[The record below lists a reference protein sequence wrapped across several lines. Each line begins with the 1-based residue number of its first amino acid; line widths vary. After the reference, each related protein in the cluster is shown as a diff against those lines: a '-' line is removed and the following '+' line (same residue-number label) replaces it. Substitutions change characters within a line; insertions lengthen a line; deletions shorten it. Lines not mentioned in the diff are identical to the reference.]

1 MALLTPTSSLPILVL
16 NKGRERSLVNRH
28 PWVFSGAVGKRP
40 AGAVGGDVVQVVSAE
55 GQWLALGFYSPES
68 QITVRC
74 FEFDRPDAD
83 PTQGPYWR
91 TKLDRA
97 LALRTRLN
105 LAAQATT
112 CQRLLHA
119 EGDEMPGFI
128 ADAYGDTVV
137 LQVLTLGA
145 ERVLPHLEE
154 GLRVAGYRYIY
165 LKIKENSAWLE
176 HVSLKAGWLGEEG
189 AAEVEVQEH
198 GMRFLVNVV
207 EGQKTGFFLDQRDA
221 RALLQ
226 TYAQG
231 AKVLNTFSYTGGFSL
246 AALAGGATQAISV
259 DISKA
264 AVEQAHR
271 NAALNGWGDDRHQA
285 VAADCFDYFR
295 QAPDDLDIIVLDP
308 PAFAKKESA
317 LKNATR
323 GYKELN
329 LKALKRLKPGGLLF
343 TFSCSQAVSRDLFR
357 KIVFGAAADARRH
370 VRILH
375 QTTQPPDHPISIYHP
390 EGEYLKGLVLEVE

>member
-1 MALLTPTSSLPILVL
+1 MNTAPVLTLQP
-16 NKGRERSLVNRH
+16 GRERSLVNRH
-28 PWVFSGAVGKRP
+28 PWVFSGAVARRP
-40 AGAVGGDVVQVVSAE
+40 KEAQEGDFVQVHSAE
-55 GQWLALGFYSPES
+55 GKWLATGFYSPES
-68 QITVRC
+68 QIVVRC
-74 FEFDRPDAD
+74 FEFDDAAAD
-83 PTQGPYWR
+83 PGQGSYWR
-91 TKLDRA
+91 ARLQQA
-97 LALRTRLN
+97 MALRHRLN
-105 LAAQATT
+105 LAATGTT

-119 EGDEMPGFI
+119 EGDQMPGFI
-128 ADAYGDTVV
+128 ADAYGNTVV

-145 ERVLPHLEE
+145 ERVLPHLAE
-154 GLRVAGYRYIY
+154 GLREAGYKYLY

-176 HVSLKAGWLGEEG
+176 RVSLQPGWYGAEG
-189 AAEVEVQEH
+189 PPVVEVQEH
-198 GMRFLVNVV
+198 GMRFEVDVV
-207 EGQKTGFFLDQRDA
+207 GGQKTGFFLDQRDA
-221 RALLQ
+221 RALLK
-226 TYAQG
+226 TYAAG

-246 AALAGGATQAISV
+246 AALAGGAAQAISV
-259 DISKA
+259 DISKT

-271 NAALNGWGDDRHQA
+271 NAALNGWGADRHQA

-317 LKNATR
+317 LKNASR

-329 LKALKRLKPGGLLF
+329 LKALKRLRPGGLLF

-375 QTTQPPDHPISIYHP
+375 QTTQPPDHPINIYHP
-390 EGEYLKGLVLEVE
+390 EGEYLKGLVLQVD